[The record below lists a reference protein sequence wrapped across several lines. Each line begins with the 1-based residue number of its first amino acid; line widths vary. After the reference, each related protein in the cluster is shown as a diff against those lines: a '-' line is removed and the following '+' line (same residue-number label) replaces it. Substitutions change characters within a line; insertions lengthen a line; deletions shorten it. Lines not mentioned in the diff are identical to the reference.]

1 MKRFANAV
9 LRVLVVPGELVG
21 WLILPLIVSVLMT
34 VLAAKMGWNAFL
46 RWDSSLPVLG
56 NAITVNTL
64 ADLQWYIFAIIAIFG
79 GVYAFR
85 DGQHVS
91 VDVFS
96 SALPPRVRLGLTVFG
111 DLVFL
116 LPFCAIIVW
125 YGWSFTLTAFNAGE
139 GSSYGGLMDRW
150 LIKAIIPVGFAL
162 LGIAALVRAL
172 ATIHSILLPSSG
184 RDRATIDD

>member
-46 RWDSSLPVLG
+46 RWDTPLPVLG
-56 NAITVNTL
+56 NALTVNSM

-85 DGQHVS
+85 DNQHVS

-96 SALPPRVRLGLTVFG
+96 SALPRRVRLGLSVFG

-125 YGWSFTLTAFNAGE
+125 YGWSFTLTAYNAGE

-162 LGIAALVRAL
+162 LGLAALVRAL
-172 ATIHSILLPSSG
+172 STIHSILLPTSG
-184 RDRATIDD
+184 TQTGDDR

>member
-9 LRVLVVPGELVG
+9 LRTLVVPGELVG
-21 WLILPLIVSVLMT
+21 WLILPLIVSVLLT

-46 RWDSSLPVLG
+46 RWETLVPVLG
-56 NAITVNTL
+56 NAITVNSL

-79 GVYAFR
+79 GVYAYR
-85 DGQHVS
+85 DDQHVS

-96 SALPPRVRLGLTVFG
+96 SALPPRVRLGLSLFG

-125 YGWSFTLTAFNAGE
+125 YGWSFALTAFNTGE

-150 LIKAIIPVGFAL
+150 LIKAIIPLGFAL
-162 LGIAALVRAL
+162 LGIAAVMRAL
-172 ATIHSILLPSSG
+172 ATVHSILHPTPG
-184 RDRATIDD
+184 ARPGEDR